1 MKRINII
8 SDLDGTL
15 YPKTCSLTKQIDVL
29 ANNFLIKYSGL
40 SIDEIEKLEIKYP
53 NILDAL
59 DYLNLSRDLYYKNVH
74 GKLLYNDLLPDNRI
88 KDLLSEL
95 EVQLF
100 IVSLAP
106 KFHIDKVLSIL
117 GLSELIKQSFPI
129 PSEPFSNKGM
139 CYKNIVDKYN
149 LSVDSTWVIGD
160 NYLLDIEP
168 ALFIKFKTALISER
182 KIENIKIFPNFLTFL
197 KDEIKD

>member
-15 YPKTCSLTKQIDVL
+15 YPKTCSLTKQIDIL
-29 ANNFLIKYSGL
+29 ANNFLIKHSGL
-40 SIDEIEKLEIKYP
+40 STDEIEKLEIKYP

-59 DYLNLSRDLYYKNVH
+59 DHLNLSRDLYYKNVH
-74 GKLLYNDLLPDNRI
+74 GKLLYDDLLPANEI
-88 KDLLSEL
+88 KELLSKSEI
-95 EVQLF
+95 QLF

-117 GLSELIKQSFPI
+117 GLSEFIKKSFSI
-129 PSEPFSNKGM
+129 PSELFSKKGI
-139 CYKNIVDKYN
+139 CYKNIIDEYD
-149 LSVDSTWVIGD
+149 LSVNNTWVTGD

-168 ALFIKFKTALISER
+168 ALFIKLKTALISEN
-182 KIENIKIFPNFLTFL
+182 KIKNVKTFPNFLTFL
-197 KDEIKD
+197 KDETKN